1 LDRTQEIWEKEICQV
16 ERQRTQETLMPF
28 KSKRQIRW
36 MFANKPALAA
46 QWEDKYGLKIGK
58 KKAKR
63 KKRR

>member
-1 LDRTQEIWEKEICQV
+1 
-16 ERQRTQETLMPF
+16 
-28 KSKRQIRW
+28 